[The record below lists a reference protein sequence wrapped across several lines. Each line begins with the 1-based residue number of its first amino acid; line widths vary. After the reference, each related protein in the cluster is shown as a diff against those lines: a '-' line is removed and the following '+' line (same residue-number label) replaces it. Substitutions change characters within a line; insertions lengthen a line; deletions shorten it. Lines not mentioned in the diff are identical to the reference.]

1 MQQKIVQKNFLQ
13 QEAAAFGKNIGK
25 DSQNSHPILKN
36 MYIIYL
42 ILQKNDSHFLT
53 LKVA

>member
-1 MQQKIVQKNFLQ
+1 MQQKIVQIFLQ
-13 QEAAAFGKNIGK
+13 QEAAAFDKNIGK
-25 DSQNSHPILKN
+25 ESQNSHPILKN